1 MFSIFFLIGAFF
13 AGMWALYCLIRILMH
28 AFQHEVLKGF
38 LCLLCQFYLIY
49 YAIFEFKD
57 KDKKDILMGLVVGTL
72 VCGLLK
78 SWA

>member
-1 MFSIFFLIGAFF
+1 
-13 AGMWALYCLIRILMH
+13 MH